1 VSPVQREEDSA
12 TSDTAVVGFVNVRT
26 LSICKDPRKES
37 YNWFSEM
44 QIVGPFWS
52 IQANLGN
59 SKRGDH
65 DA

>member
-1 VSPVQREEDSA
+1 VQREEDSA